1 VIAAVLQVRKKLLGP
16 YGIPARMG
24 LNPHAMTMNLPLGL
38 VIFDCDGVLIDSEA
52 LCDRV
57 VSRDLHAAGWPL
69 SPEECH
75 RLFVGLTFADIQRAA
90 EAQLGRS
97 LGSDWVSGI
106 IQRVTKVMA
115 EEVEPIGGAREALE
129 ATAAMGLPYRV
140 ASNSSRGEMAAK
152 FNRTGLAGLLKGRIH
167 SAYDLMRLG
176 KRGKPAPDLFLEA
189 AAAEG
194 VPPAACL
201 VVEDSLAGV
210 KGAVSAGMRC
220 LGFRPDGDGAQ
231 LQAAGALPFTSMFAL
246 PDLIRS
252 YLHGTL

>member
-1 VIAAVLQVRKKLLGP
+1 MA
-16 YGIPARMG
+16 
-24 LNPHAMTMNLPLGL
+24 MNLPLRL

-75 RLFVGLTFADIQRAA
+75 RLFLGLTFPDIQRAA
-90 EAQLGRS
+90 EKQLGRS
-97 LGSDWVSGI
+97 LGPDWVSGV
-106 IQRVTKVMA
+106 IQRVTQVMA
-115 EEVEPIGGAREALE
+115 EEVEPVAGAREALE
-129 ATAAMGLPYRV
+129 ATRAIGLPYRV

-152 FNRTGLAGLLKGRIH
+152 FARTGLADLLKGRVH
-167 SAYDLMRLG
+167 SAYDLLRLG

-189 AAAEG
+189 ATAEG

-210 KGAVSAGMRC
+210 RGAMAAGMPC
-220 LGFRPDGDGAQ
+220 LGYSPNGDGAQ
-231 LQAAGALPFTSMFAL
+231 LRAAGALPFTSMFAL

-252 YLHGTL
+252 YLHGTQ

>member
-1 VIAAVLQVRKKLLGP
+1 
-16 YGIPARMG
+16 
-24 LNPHAMTMNLPLGL
+24 MNLPLAL

-57 VSRDLHAAGWPL
+57 VSRELHAAGWPL

-75 RLFVGLTFADIQRAA
+75 RLFIGLTFPDIQRAA
-90 EAQLGRS
+90 ESQLGRS
-97 LGSDWVSGI
+97 LGPNWVSGI
-106 IQRVTKVMA
+106 IQRVTTVMA
-115 EEVEPIGGAREALE
+115 DEVEPILGAREALE
-129 ATAAMGLPYRV
+129 ATTAMGLPYRV

-152 FNRTGLAGLLKGRIH
+152 FNRTGLIDLVKGRLH
-167 SAYDLMRLG
+167 SAYDLLSQG

-189 AAAEG
+189 AAVEG

-201 VVEDSLAGV
+201 VIEDSLAGV
-210 KGAVSAGMRC
+210 KGAVAAGMPC
-220 LGFRPDGDGAQ
+220 LGFVPNGDGAH
-231 LQAAGALPFTSMFAL
+231 LRAAGALPFTSMFAL

>member
-1 VIAAVLQVRKKLLGP
+1 
-16 YGIPARMG
+16 
-24 LNPHAMTMNLPLGL
+24 MNLPLRL

-75 RLFVGLTFADIQRAA
+75 RLFLGLTFPDIQRAA
-90 EAQLGRS
+90 EKQLGRS
-97 LGSDWVSGI
+97 LGPDWVSGV
-106 IQRVTKVMA
+106 IQRVTAVMA
-115 EEVEPIGGAREALE
+115 EEVEPVAGAREALE
-129 ATAAMGLPYRV
+129 ATRDMGVPYRV

-152 FNRTGLAGLLKGRIH
+152 FTRTGLADLLKGRIH
-167 SAYDLMRLG
+167 SAYDLLRLG

-189 AAAEG
+189 ATAEG
-194 VPPAACL
+194 VAPAACL

-210 KGAVSAGMRC
+210 RGAVAAGMPC
-220 LGFRPDGDGAQ
+220 LGYSPNGNGAQ
-231 LQAAGALPFTSMFAL
+231 LSAAGALPFTSMFAL

-252 YLHGTL
+252 YLHGTQ

>member
-1 VIAAVLQVRKKLLGP
+1 
-16 YGIPARMG
+16 
-24 LNPHAMTMNLPLGL
+24 MNLPLRL

-69 SPEECH
+69 SPEDCH
-75 RLFVGLTFADIQRAA
+75 RLFLGLTFPDIQRAA
-90 EAQLGRS
+90 EAHLGRS
-97 LGSDWVSGI
+97 LGPNWVSGV

-115 EEVEPIGGAREALE
+115 EEVEPVAGAREALE
-129 ATAAMGLPYRV
+129 ATGAMGVPFRV

-152 FNRTGLAGLLKGRIH
+152 FNRTGLIDLVKGRLH
-167 SAYDLMRLG
+167 SAYDLISSG

-189 AAAEG
+189 ATVEG
-194 VPPAACL
+194 VSPAACL

-210 KGAVSAGMRC
+210 RGAVAAGMPC
-220 LGFRPDGDGAQ
+220 LGFSPNGDGAS
-231 LQAAGALPFTSMFAL
+231 LRAAGALPFTSMFAL

-252 YLHGTL
+252 YLRGTQ